1 MEDIDHENKV
11 NVNRIFINEGKK
23 TKITRQN
30 TRKKIV
36 LLRFIVNAL
45 GKTEDMEQLK
55 EKKALLQTS
64 REKYIEVVHDV

>member
-1 MEDIDHENKV
+1 MEGIDHENKV

-30 TRKKIV
+30 TRKKIF

-64 REKYIEVVHDV
+64 REKYIEVVNDV